1 PKPGDLI
8 EIKRGRSQ
16 HWALYVGD
24 GYVIHVTA
32 ADENAPP
39 VVAESVTLVTKRAM
53 VRKQLLKK
61 VTENFDWDINN
72 KYDRYRIPFPMEE
85 IIWRAKPWI
94 NKEVPYLLFEENCEH
109 FVTMLRYGEGVSDQV
124 S

>member
-1 PKPGDLI
+1 LI
-8 EIKRGRSQ
+8 EIKRGVYQ
-16 HWALYVGD
+16 HWALYMGK

-32 ADENAPP
+32 AGKA
-39 VVAESVTLVTKRAM
+39 AESVTLVTKRAM

-109 FVTMLRYGEGVSDQV
+109 FV
-124 S
+124 